1 MNSLALKSVP
11 HAVSVRCTDD
21 ELVISLND
29 GRVLSVPLAWFPRL
43 THASDAERLNFELPG
58 DGDGIHSARCCD
70 LVDRVGTLRR
80 KTSRHPCA
88 IVDNIREIDEDVT
101 CHWCCAR
108 CNNSVCSAVNE

>member
-43 THASDAERLNFELPG
+43 THASDAERLNFELLG
-58 DGDGIHSARCCD
+58 DGDGIHWPD
-70 LVDRVGTLRR
+70 
-80 KTSRHPCA
+80 
-88 IVDNIREIDEDVT
+88 IDEDI
-101 CHWCCAR
+101 
-108 CNNSVCSAVNE
+108 SVVGLLQGRPSVETDAFGQVL